1 MLHLRPRGSA
11 LHARARAATL
21 VLALVACLGASAPV
35 DARADGAEGHVADAS
50 DVSAVTEPH
59 DAEGAEPP
67 PAGTAPV
74 VTTARTSA
82 RMHAWCAPETE
93 ALADSVCAFDGS
105 AAGPGGRR
113 GGDRRTLVIFLHG
126 VVPRDAGWQ
135 WTQQRAV
142 LREAK
147 LLKFTAIMPRG
158 PGVGPRA
165 AAGYAWPGSTAGQP
179 VEQELIDQ
187 WSRARRA
194 LEARAGRP
202 FDEVFVLG
210 FSSGAY
216 FATSLALRGRL
227 DVDGYVLVAGGS
239 AAHLVSDPPR
249 RPPVFI
255 GVSTQDRAT
264 APGARALG
272 QLLAGRGWAHRV
284 DEEPV
289 GHMISD
295 LHVVHAL
302 TYLRARVDSGGGR
315 LAQVPHPRPASN

>member
-1 MLHLRPRGSA
+1 MASR
-11 LHARARAATL
+11 RA
-21 VLALVACLGASAPV
+21 
-35 DARADGAEGHVADAS
+35 
-50 DVSAVTEPH
+50 PH
-59 DAEGAEPP
+59 DAEAAKSPP
-67 PAGTAPV
+67 TRTTPAPAHAGV
-74 VTTARTSA
+74 
-82 RMHAWCAPETE
+82 HAWCAPETE
-93 ALADSVCAFDGS
+93 ALPDSVCAFDGS
-105 AAGPGGRR
+105 AAAPGGRT
-113 GGDRRTLVIFLHG
+113 GSDRRTLVIFLHG
-126 VVPRDAGWQ
+126 LVPRDAGWQ

-142 LREAK
+142 LREARQF
-147 LLKFTAIMPRG
+147 KFTAIMPRA

-165 AAGYAWPGSTAGQP
+165 AAGYAWPGSTAAQP

-239 AAHLVSDPPR
+239 ATHLASDPPR

-272 QLLAGRGWAHRV
+272 QLLGGRGWAHRV

-295 LHVVHAL
+295 LHVAHAL
-302 TYLRARVDSGGGR
+302 IYLRARVDSDGGR
-315 LAQVPHPRPASN
+315 LAQGPRSRPAPH

>member
-1 MLHLRPRGSA
+1 MTQHPPRALRPC
-11 LHARARAATL
+11 LHG
-21 VLALVACLGASAPV
+21 LALVVVVVGCFAGRPAPASAAPAL
-35 DARADGAEGHVADAS
+35 ARA
-50 DVSAVTEPH
+50 
-59 DAEGAEPP
+59 
-67 PAGTAPV
+67 TA
-74 VTTARTSA
+74 
-82 RMHAWCAPETE
+82 HAWCAPETE
-93 ALADSVCAFDGS
+93 ALPDSVCAFDGT
-105 AAGPGGRR
+105 AASPGASS
-113 GGDRRTLVIFLHG
+113 DRRTLVIFLHG
-126 VVPRDAGWQ
+126 LVPRDAGWQ

-147 LLKFTAIMPRG
+147 QFRFTAIMPRA
-158 PGVGPRA
+158 PGVGPRSV
-165 AAGYAWPGSTAGQP
+165 AGYAWPGSTAAQP
-179 VEQELIDQ
+179 VEQDLIDQ
-187 WSRARRA
+187 WSRARRT

-227 DVDGYVLVAGGS
+227 DVAGYVLVAGGS
-239 AAHLVSDPPR
+239 ATHLTSDPPR

-272 QLLAGRGWAHRV
+272 QLLAARGWAHRV

-295 LHVVHAL
+295 LHVAHAL
-302 TYLRARVDSGGGR
+302 TYLRARVDSDGGR
-315 LAQVPHPRPASN
+315 LAQAPRPRRTSN